1 MVAIG
6 RYQIPPMLLIQLDK
20 QIINTPNHYGHIPI
34 NKINKLIFKYY
45 VKNDDFKRLKMQESS
60 K

>member
-20 QIINTPNHYGHIPI
+20 QIINISNHYGHIPI

-45 VKNDDFKRLKMQESS
+45 VKKDDFKRLKR